1 MEEKNITEEIR
12 ELKADIEKT
21 DLRNIPA
28 KQLAQYLV
36 KVDRLKALMNAYEN
50 MRANETLTKEVEK
63 EDISDSDNR

>member
-28 KQLAQYLV
+28 KQLAKYLV

-50 MRANETLTKEVEK
+50 MRANETLTKDVEK